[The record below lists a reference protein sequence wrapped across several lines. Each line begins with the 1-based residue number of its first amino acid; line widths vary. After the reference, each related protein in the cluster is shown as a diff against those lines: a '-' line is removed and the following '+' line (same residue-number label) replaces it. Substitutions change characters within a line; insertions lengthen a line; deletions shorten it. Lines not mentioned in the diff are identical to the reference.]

1 MLEPRLLTR
10 IENKKNQLDQLRPL
24 PSLAIARLREQ
35 ILVEWIYNSNAIE
48 GSTITLKETRLILET
63 GLAIGGK
70 SLREHFEVINHRD
83 AIDYVENLVASPDPI
98 SPFHVRQIHKLVS
111 PSVSRGGVPVSRI
124 DDENADQ
131 YRETQVRIAG
141 ATFTPPESW
150 QVPNLMTEWGEWL
163 LSEEITCHPIALA
176 AQAHHRLVAIHPFI
190 DGNGRTARLVM
201 NLILMRAGYPPTV
214 IQRINRRQ
222 YYHVL
227 ERADTG
233 KPTAL
238 VNFVGRAV
246 ERSLN
251 LYLEASMPVTAP
263 PRPEYEWIP
272 LGKAAEETPYS
283 QEYLSLLAR
292 SGRIEAV
299 KRGRV
304 WFTTRKAVEEYRES
318 LE

>member
-1 MLEPRLLTR
+1 MIEPRLLTR
-10 IENKKNQLDQLRPL
+10 IESKKTLLDGLRPL
-24 PSLAIARLREQ
+24 PAAAVAQLRDQ

-48 GSTITLKETRLILET
+48 GSTITLQETRLILET
-63 GLAIGGK
+63 GLTVGGK

-83 AIDYVENLVASPDPI
+83 AIDYVENLVASAEPI
-98 SPFHVRQIHKLVS
+98 TPFIVRQIHKLVL
-111 PSVSRGGVPVSRI
+111 SRI
-124 DDENADQ
+124 DDENAGR

-141 ATFTPPESW
+141 AAFTPPESW
-150 QVPNLMTEWGEWL
+150 LVPNLMTEWGEWL
-163 LSEEITCHPIALA
+163 LAEETHNFPVELAALA
-176 AQAHHRLVAIHPFI
+176 HHKLVAIHPFI

-222 YYHVL
+222 YYRVL
-227 ERADTG
+227 DQADAG
-233 KPTAL
+233 KPAAL

-251 LYLEASMPVTAP
+251 LYLEACTPVIAAP
-263 PRPEYEWIP
+263 SPEAEWIP
-272 LGKAAEETPYS
+272 LREAAEGTPYS

-292 SGRIEAV
+292 TGRIEAV

-304 WFTTRKAVEEYRES
+304 WYTTPAAVDEYRES
-318 LE
+318 VTET

>member
-10 IENKKNQLDQLRPL
+10 IENKKAQLDRLRPL
-24 PSLAIARLREQ
+24 PGAAVARLRDQ

-48 GSTITLKETRLILET
+48 GSTITLQETRLILET
-63 GLAIGGK
+63 GLTIGGK

-83 AIDYVENLVASPDPI
+83 AIDYVENLVASPEPI
-98 SPFHVRQIHKLVS
+98 TPFHVRQIHKLVL
-111 PSVSRGGVPVSRI
+111 SRI
-124 DDENADQ
+124 DDENAGR

-141 ATFTPPESW
+141 AAFTPPESW
-150 QVPNLMTEWGEWL
+150 LVPNLMTEWGEWL
-163 LSEEITCHPIALA
+163 ASEEVSSHPVALA
-176 AQAHHRLVAIHPFI
+176 ALAHHRLVAIHPFI

-227 ERADTG
+227 EQADAG
-233 KPTAL
+233 KPASL

-251 LYLEASMPVTAP
+251 LYLEACIPVVAAP
-263 PRPEYEWIP
+263 EPEEEWIP
-272 LGKAAEETPYS
+272 LREAIEGTSYS

-292 SGRIEAV
+292 SGRIEAI

-304 WFTTRKAVEEYRES
+304 WFTTRNAVKDYQNSVERG
-318 LE
+318 

>member
-1 MLEPRLLTR
+1 MIEPRLLTR
-10 IENKKNQLDQLRPL
+10 IENKKAQLDGLRPL
-24 PSLAIARLREQ
+24 PGAAVSRLRDQ
-35 ILVEWIYNSNAIE
+35 MLVEWIYNSSAIE
-48 GSTITLKETRLILET
+48 GSTITLLETRLILET

-83 AIDYVENLVASPDPI
+83 AIDYVEDLVASNEPI
-98 SPFHVRQIHKLVS
+98 TPFHVRQIHKLVL
-111 PSVSRGGVPVSRI
+111 SRI
-124 DDENADQ
+124 DDDNAGR

-141 ATFTPPESW
+141 AAFTPPESW
-150 QVPNLMTEWGEWL
+150 LVPNLMTEWGDWL
-163 LSEEITCHPIALA
+163 VAEEKTNHPVELA
-176 AQAHHRLVAIHPFI
+176 ALAHHRLVAIHPFM

-222 YYHVL
+222 YNRVL
-227 ERADTG
+227 DQADAG
-233 KPTAL
+233 KPAAL

-251 LYLEASMPVTAP
+251 LYLEACTPAITAP
-263 PRPEYEWIP
+263 GPEDKWIP
-272 LGKAAEETPYS
+272 LREAAEGTPYS

-292 SGRIEAV
+292 TGRIEAG

-304 WFTTRKAVEEYRES
+304 WYTTRKAVEDYRKS
-318 LE
+318 VG

>member
-1 MLEPRLLTR
+1 MIEPRLLSR
-10 IENKKNQLDQLRPL
+10 IEHKKEQLDGLRPL
-24 PSLAIARLREQ
+24 PAAAVTRLRDQ

-48 GSTITLKETRLILET
+48 GSTITLQETRLILET
-63 GLAIGGK
+63 GLAVGGK

-83 AIDYVENLVASPDPI
+83 AIDYVEDLVASSEPI
-98 SPFHVRQIHKLVS
+98 TPFHIRQIHKLVL
-111 PSVSRGGVPVSRI
+111 SRI
-124 DDENADQ
+124 DDENAGR

-141 ATFTPPESW
+141 AAFTPPESW
-150 QVPNLMTEWGEWL
+150 LVPNMMTEWGEWL
-163 LSEEITCHPIALA
+163 LSKEKFSHPVELA
-176 AQAHHRLVAIHPFI
+176 ALAHHRLVAIHPFI

-222 YYHVL
+222 YYRVL
-227 ERADTG
+227 DQADAG
-233 KPTAL
+233 KPVAL

-251 LYLEASMPVTAP
+251 LYLEACTLVSSSPAP
-263 PRPEYEWIP
+263 EDVWIP
-272 LGKAAEETPYS
+272 LREAAEGTPYS

-292 SGRIEAV
+292 TGRIEAT

-304 WFTTRKAVEEYRES
+304 WYTTSRAVEEYQKAIRQR
-318 LE
+318 

>member
-1 MLEPRLLTR
+1 MIEPRLLTR
-10 IENKKNQLDQLRPL
+10 IENKKAQLDQLRPL
-24 PSLAIARLREQ
+24 PAAAVSRLRDQ

-48 GSTITLKETRLILET
+48 GSTITLQETRLILET
-63 GLAIGGK
+63 GLTIGGK

-83 AIDYVENLVASPDPI
+83 AIDYVEDLVASAEPI
-98 SPFHVRQIHKLVS
+98 TPFHVRQIHKLVL
-111 PSVSRGGVPVSRI
+111 SRI
-124 DDENADQ
+124 DDENAGR

-141 ATFTPPESW
+141 AAFTPPESW
-150 QVPNLMTEWGEWL
+150 LIPNLMTEWGEWL
-163 LSEEITCHPIALA
+163 AAEKKHSLPIELA
-176 AQAHHRLVAIHPFI
+176 ALAHHRLVAIHPFI

-222 YYHVL
+222 YYRVL
-227 ERADTG
+227 DQADAG
-233 KPTAL
+233 KPAAL

-251 LYLEASMPVTAP
+251 LYLEACTPVTIAP
-263 PRPEYEWIP
+263 APEEEWIP
-272 LGKAAEETPYS
+272 LREASEGTPYS

-292 SGRIEAV
+292 NGRIEAV

-304 WFTTRKAVEEYRES
+304 WFTTHKAVEEYRKSIEKD
-318 LE
+318 